1 MRNLLG
7 RLNARSPEE
16 LARIAQAWGVDAR
29 GGDRHRA
36 VSRLYRALT
45 DPRSVRDGWDR
56 LAGDERAMVRHL
68 ALTDAPRGIRD
79 LAADLAVPE
88 AAARETATRL
98 YRAGI
103 LAREGDDDPLP
114 VGATARLFLPRELAL
129 LFRRVQDEIEAGDL
143 AGTPLRALLE
153 LLDDTEVEDAARTW
167 GLPVIAGLR
176 AREDLTRQLLR
187 EVADPARSARVVA
200 KRTPDAAAIWRRVR
214 DDPDPTGVPL
224 AAAADALG
232 IASGI
237 APESARPADAARL
250 RDALAE
256 LESAL
261 LVWHTYRAD
270 GDRRLFVPA
279 EIRTPGEAPGP
290 ELPPLTPLA
299 PGTVPDPPWRHPDA
313 AAWDLLTLLREL
325 SSPEAPR
332 GVAADEFSRAW
343 KRRLNRRLWV
353 RGDDVPPEG
362 YLDLLLA
369 LARGEGLLR
378 ETKEPDDAADDDP
391 FLRPT
396 AGVRPWRDL
405 AFPEQG
411 ARLLTAWLNHPERPE
426 GAGRA
431 DVSVWGADWRGFRRR
446 LLTAL
451 GEWEPGTWY
460 PVENVAARLAAR
472 DPDLLG
478 ATFTAATARE
488 TDRPEDRA
496 GDRRRAAVA
505 EVVALTLHTVPA
517 WFGLVELGAI
527 PGHAT
532 AVRLTPTGAAI
543 ARGDAALLPA
553 EPDGA
558 ALAVRPNGDVTLR
571 LPTPLRV
578 WSLSAF
584 AEPARLGQ
592 ESVYRLTEPALA
604 RALAAGFDLG
614 QVTAFLTKQ
623 AGGPLPDA
631 VADRLAGWAHGYRRV
646 RLRRAIL
653 LSPDDA
659 PAAED
664 LVIALRAAGWTV
676 RPDGGGAL
684 LVELPPGAAADGER
698 ALLAALRERG
708 VSPQWG

>member
-1 MRNLLG
+1 VRNLLG

-16 LARIAQAWGVDAR
+16 LARIAGAWGVDAR
-29 GGDRHRA
+29 GDRHRL

-45 DPRSVRDGWDR
+45 DPRTVRDGWER
-56 LAGDERAMVRHL
+56 LAEDERAMVRHL
-68 ALTDAPRGIRD
+68 ALSDVARSVRD
-79 LAADLAVPE
+79 LAGDLDVAE

-187 EVADPARSARVVA
+187 EVADPARSARVVE
-200 KRTPDAAAIWRRVR
+200 KRTPDATAIWRRVR
-214 DDPDPTGVPL
+214 DAPEPGGVPL

-237 APESARPADAARL
+237 AAGTARPADAARL

-261 LVWHTYRAD
+261 LVWHSYRAD

-279 EIRTPGEAPGP
+279 EIRTPSAAPGQ

-299 PGTVPDPPWRHPDA
+299 PGTVPDPNWRHAGA

-332 GVAADEFSRAW
+332 GIAADDFSRAW
-343 KRRLNRRLWV
+343 KRRLNRRFWV
-353 RGDDVPPEG
+353 RGEDVPPDG
-362 YLDLLLA
+362 YLDFLFT

-378 ETKEPDDAADDDP
+378 ETKEPGDAADDDA

-396 AGVRPWRDL
+396 AGIRPWRDL

-446 LLTAL
+446 LLAAL
-451 GEWEPGTWY
+451 AEWEPGTWY

-496 GDRRRAAVA
+496 GDRRRSAVA
-505 EVVALTLHTVPA
+505 EVVALTLQTVPA
-517 WFGLVELGAI
+517 WFGLVETGAI

-532 AVRLTPTGAAI
+532 AVRLTATGAAV
-543 ARGDAALLPA
+543 ARREPPPPD
-553 EPDGA
+553 EPDGT
-558 ALAVRPNGDVTLR
+558 ALAVRPNGDVILR
-571 LPTPLRV
+571 RPTPLRV

-584 AEPARLGQ
+584 AEPTRLER

-623 AGGPLPDA
+623 GGDPLPDA
-631 VADRLAGWAHGYRRV
+631 LADRLAGWAHGFRRV
-646 RLRRAIL
+646 RLRRAVL
-653 LSPDDA
+653 LAPDDA
-659 PAAED
+659 TVAED
-664 LVIALRAAGWTV
+664 LASDLRAAGWTV
-676 RPDGGGAL
+676 RLEEGGAL
-684 LVELPPGAAADGER
+684 LVEIPPGDGAAEGER

-708 VSPQWG
+708 VAPQWG